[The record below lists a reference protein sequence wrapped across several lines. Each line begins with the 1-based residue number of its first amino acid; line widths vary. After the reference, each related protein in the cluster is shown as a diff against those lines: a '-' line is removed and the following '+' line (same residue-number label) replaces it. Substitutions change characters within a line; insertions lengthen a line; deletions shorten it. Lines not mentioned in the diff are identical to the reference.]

1 MWNLIHGSP
10 DDLRALSTGIHD
22 RGMYLMVDAV
32 ANRMGYAGP
41 SHHVDYSRVVQ
52 FNSNSIAQSRIMMTK
67 PMLRTVVLGMI
78 RCRFQTLTP
87 QGAFSTARFLRLFP
101 NTPAP

>member
-52 FNSNSIAQSRIMMTK
+52 FNSNSYFHSYCPITNSDDQANVENCCLGDDTLSLPDVDTSRGI
-67 PMLRTVVLGMI
+67 
-78 RCRFQTLTP
+78 FN
-87 QGAFSTARFLRLFP
+87 S
-101 NTPAP
+101 